1 MSELDW
7 YEHGF
12 VRPLHPDATDDQV
25 AELVAAYHAERLR
38 RVELHA
44 NPPAR
49 LIPGP
54 APRR

>member
-25 AELVAAYHAERLR
+25 AELVAAYAAERLR
-38 RVELHA
+38 RAQLHA

-54 APRR
+54 APR